1 MKHVG
6 RRSPSLDVP
15 RDVPLTASFHACTL
29 AHHQDDRRDGYDNRG
44 APPGP
49 NPNAPPGGPPD
60 RRYDHSYN
68 DGGYRGPNDRAP
80 PPGRGGNWGTGRGGH
95 PGRGF
100 DPNAGNPAVMNRP
113 SLMHGRGGYPNA
125 GRPSMMHGPGAGH
138 NKNRPSLHPRDR
150 DRDRGYDEGEI
161 GEITEPQPRDG
172 SASREPWDDRRAERW
187 GRGAERRHSGA
198 FGAEEDGEPPR
209 RRGAR
214 PRLPAGRPP
223 PDAAYAAH
231 AVSRD
236 ILRASA
242 APTPTMEPFAGTGP
256 GAQPGA
262 QLAGISRRRRRRTP
276 AAARSPAPKRKK
288 LGWGQGLARSKS
300 TGATPPFPPM
310 EQEKWNRSTGL
321 PPCPSP
327 KTRSLRRRTRFC

>member
-198 FGAEEDGEPPR
+198 FGAEEDGELPLGGG
-209 RRGAR
+209 GAR
-214 PRLPAGRPP
+214 PPLPAGRPHRMP
-223 PDAAYAAH
+223 RTP
-231 AVSRD
+231 
-236 ILRASA
+236 
-242 APTPTMEPFAGTGP
+242 PTPFR
-256 GAQPGA
+256 
-262 QLAGISRRRRRRTP
+262 GI
-276 AAARSPAPKRKK
+276 
-288 LGWGQGLARSKS
+288 
-300 TGATPPFPPM
+300 F
-310 EQEKWNRSTGL
+310 
-321 PPCPSP
+321 
-327 KTRSLRRRTRFC
+327 